1 MNSKNVKW
9 IILGIVVILAF
20 ISVGEYNG
28 MQSSKVSTETQW
40 SQVENQ
46 MQRRYDL
53 IPNLVNTVKG
63 YSVHEESTIQ
73 AIADARAKMGSA
85 QTPVQKDEAN
95 TELNGALSRL
105 MMVVENY
112 PNLKAD
118 KHYTQLMNE
127 LAGTENRIAV
137 ARKDYVGSVKN
148 YNLKVTTFPGNVFAN
163 VFGFQTMEQFKA
175 DEGAKQV
182 PTVQF

>member
-1 MNSKNVKW
+1 MKYATM
-9 IILGIVVILAF
+9 IFFGVVFCVLAF
-20 ISVGEYNG
+20 FAGTYNSLATT
-28 MQSSKVSTETQW
+28 QVEVESSW

-63 YSVHEESTIQ
+63 YTKHEEEVFR
-73 AIADARAKMGSA
+73 AISEARAKMGSA

-95 TELNGALSRL
+95 TELSGALSRL

-118 KHYTQLMNE
+118 THYQQLMDE

-137 ARKDYVGSVKN
+137 ARKDYVAVVQK
-148 YNLKVTTFPGNVFAN
+148 YNGKVVRFPTNVVAGMC
-163 VFGFQTMEQFKA
+163 GFDKMETFKA
-175 DEGAKQV
+175 DEGAKTAPKV
-182 PTVQF
+182 EF